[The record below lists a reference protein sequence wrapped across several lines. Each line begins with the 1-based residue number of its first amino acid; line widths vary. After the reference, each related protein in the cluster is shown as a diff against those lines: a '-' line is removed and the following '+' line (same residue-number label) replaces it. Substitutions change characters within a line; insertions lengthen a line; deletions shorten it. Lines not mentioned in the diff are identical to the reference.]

1 MREENKEENLDHIL
15 IIEELKTID
24 MVLLNG
30 EHEEDNL
37 DYKLII

>member
-1 MREENKEENLDHIL
+1 VREENKKENLDHIL

-30 EHEEDNL
+30 GT
-37 DYKLII
+37 